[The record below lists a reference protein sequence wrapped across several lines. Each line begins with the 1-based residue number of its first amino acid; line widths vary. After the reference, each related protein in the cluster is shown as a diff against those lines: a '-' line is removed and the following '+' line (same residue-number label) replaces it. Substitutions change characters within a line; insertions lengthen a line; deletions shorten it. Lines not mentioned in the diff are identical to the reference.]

1 MKIEITEFL
10 KQAENHTVI
19 DVRTPAEF
27 QKGHIPGAF
36 NIPLFSNEERAVVG
50 TKYKQESRDTALI
63 QALEFA
69 APKAAG
75 FLDELKKISPSKEI
89 LVHCWRG
96 GMRSAG
102 MAKLFEADGRKTATL
117 CKGYKSYRN
126 YIRQSFENKADLI
139 IIGGM
144 TGSGKTEIL
153 YEIGKLGEQI
163 LDLEKIA
170 HHKGSAFGSLGQK
183 KQPTIEQFEND
194 LFEDW
199 KKLNL
204 SKRIWLEDE
213 SQLIGR
219 VRIPDPLFTQMRSTN
234 VIKLELDK
242 SIRIERLIKEYSDF
256 EPDLL
261 RISITNIS
269 RRLGGLDTKKAI
281 EAVKESDFR
290 TAIDIVLSYY
300 DKTYTYGLEKRKD
313 QTVLSLKLDE
323 DNPKRSAVKL
333 IDLVKEELK
342 SNLPNGL
349 HTEPFFHINL
359 RNGWIKEKKP
369 LK

>member
-1 MKIEITEFL
+1 MKKIFVEEFL

-19 DVRTPAEF
+19 DVRTPSEF

-36 NIPLFSNEERAVVG
+36 NIPLFSNEERADVG

-63 QALEFA
+63 LALEFV
-69 APKAAG
+69 APKAAA

-89 LVHCWRG
+89 LLYCWRG

-102 MAKLFEADGRKTATL
+102 MAKLFEADGWKTATL
-117 CKGYKSYRN
+117 CKGYKAYRN
-126 YIRQSFENKADLI
+126 YIRQDFENKADLM

-153 YEIGKLGEQI
+153 YKIGKSGEQI

-170 HHKGSAFGSLGQK
+170 HHKGSAFGSLGQE
-183 KQPTIEQFEND
+183 KQPTNEQFEND
-194 LFEDW
+194 LFESW

-213 SQLIGR
+213 SQLIGKD
-219 VRIPDPLFTQMRSTN
+219 RIPDPLFKQMRTTN

-242 SIRIERLIKEYSDF
+242 KKRVERLMKEYTGFDIK
-256 EPDLL
+256 PL
-261 RISITNIS
+261 INSITNIS
-269 RRLGGLDTKKAI
+269 RRLGGLDTSKAI
-281 EAVKESDFR
+281 EAIEKGDFR
-290 TAIDIVLSYY
+290 TAINIVLSYY
-300 DKTYTYGLEKRKD
+300 DKTYTYGLSKRKE

-323 DNPKRSAVKL
+323 DNPKRSAKKL
-333 IDLVKEELK
+333 IDFVKEK
-342 SNLPNGL
+342 
-349 HTEPFFHINL
+349 FD
-359 RNGWIKEKKP
+359 K
-369 LK
+369 